1 MHKWIIIRFWE
12 ERMKAHMNFKVS
24 EDFYYKFAREALNK
38 KMNRVSFLI
47 FLLEFYLD
55 TKNKI

>member
-1 MHKWIIIRFWE
+1 
-12 ERMKAHMNFKVS
+12 MKAHMNFKVS